1 MIFYKG
7 KVSQTYSSAE
17 FVYFYIP
24 KARINKIVT

>member
-1 MIFYKG
+1 MMIFYKG

-24 KARINKIVT
+24 KARSA